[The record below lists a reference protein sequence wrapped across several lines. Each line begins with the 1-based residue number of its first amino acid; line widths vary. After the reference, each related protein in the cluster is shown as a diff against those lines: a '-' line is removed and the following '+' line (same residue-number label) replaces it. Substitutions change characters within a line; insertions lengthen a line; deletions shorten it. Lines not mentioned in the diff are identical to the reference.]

1 MVCRANI
8 TEYKTLS
15 NRAVGAE
22 AINFY
27 QFQKFN
33 SMKTLSLTTLLTTL
47 FVALGAAL
55 FAQNQAFSLDA
66 QIVASGIEIQ
76 DLENPRINYTYA
88 EYDKV
93 DRQVRYQGYIGDE
106 ILYES
111 GTGEEL
117 VPLNTFTL
125 TLEDHPHKNAVT
137 VQVETAKGYKAIL
150 EARDYSEGFLGYK
163 LFLDGEKVGEGQ
175 ARLEESPERVRII
188 SEYGELIDGHD
199 ALNILRFSPVEITA
213 ISPFTLFAEQ
223 PSWSNGYAE
232 LASAI
237 QSMDSKFEKWLG
249 GERGLRLAPDSQ
261 NFSSVSGVCTVA
273 SADNPEQDCRYT
285 EGEHD
290 EQSAF
295 LHISVA
301 E

>member
-1 MVCRANI
+1 MVCRPNI

-15 NRAVGAE
+15 NRALGAE

-199 ALNILRFSPVEITA
+199 ALNILRFSPVEIAA

-285 EGEHD
+285 EEEHD
-290 EQSAF
+290 EQNAF